1 MSNFELSPEQLH
13 LKTEFS
19 RFVREELNKVSIDSV
34 NRLIKIRK
42 KWEIAGQI
50 LLPGLPIPKEMGGR
64 GLNVMETFL
73 LLEELGF
80 SSPDQG
86 FNFGVCAH
94 LLACAVPIWLFGNV
108 ESQGR
113 FLPDA
118 CAGRKIIGN
127 AMSEPASGSD
137 AFQMATFAKPIDN
150 GYSITGHKNFV
161 SNVTECD
168 IILLYARTNEE
179 GGAFG
184 GISAFVLDLSECNVS
199 KEGIWDKSGL
209 QSCSLGGIF
218 MDQLKVNSSCLLGPE
233 GRGAHIFNTSMEW
246 ERALLGAI
254 HLGNSRRLI
263 DRAINLLRS
272 YRNKDG
278 REYQWKAQKV
288 AEWYTQLE
296 ATYTYAFRTASK
308 MNNGKNAAKEAAMS
322 KWMVSENYKQISSGM
337 MAIFGVEYPDQED
350 MNNSIN
356 AAVASGIY
364 SGTSEIQKL
373 IIGQQLGF

>member
-1 MSNFELSPEQLH
+1 MSTFELSPEQLR

-19 RFVREELNKVSIDSV
+19 QFVREELNKISIDEED
-34 NRLIKIRK
+34 RLIKIRK
-42 KWEIAGQI
+42 KWEIAGQTI
-50 LLPGLPIPKEMGGR
+50 LPGLPIPKEMGGR
-64 GLNVMETFL
+64 GNDVVDTFI
-73 LLEELGF
+73 LLEELGH
-80 SSPDQG
+80 SSMDQG
-86 FNFGVCAH
+86 FNFGICAH
-94 LLACAVPIWLFGNV
+94 MLACVVPIWLFGNTDL
-108 ESQGR
+108 QGR

-118 CAGRKIIGN
+118 CTGRKIIGN

-137 AFQMATFAKPIDN
+137 AFQMATYAAPTDG
-150 GYSITGHKNFV
+150 GYKITGHKNFV

-168 IILLYARTNEE
+168 IVLLYARTNEA

-184 GISAFVLDLSECNVS
+184 GISAFVLDLSECKVS

-209 QSCSLGGIF
+209 HSCSLGGIF
-218 MDQLKVNSSCLLGPE
+218 IDQLEVGSSCMLGPE
-233 GRGAHIFNTSMEW
+233 GRGAHIFNKSMEW

-263 DRAINLLRS
+263 DHAINLLRS

-288 AEWYTQLE
+288 AEWYAQLE
-296 ATYTYAFRTASK
+296 ATYSLAFQTASK
-308 MNNGKNAAKEAAMS
+308 MNNGKNAAKEAAMT
-322 KWMVSENYKQISSGM
+322 KWMVSENYRQIAFGIM
-337 MAIFGVEYPDQED
+337 TIFGIEYPDQTD
-350 MNNSIN
+350 MKNSIN
-356 AAVASGIY
+356 AAAASGLY